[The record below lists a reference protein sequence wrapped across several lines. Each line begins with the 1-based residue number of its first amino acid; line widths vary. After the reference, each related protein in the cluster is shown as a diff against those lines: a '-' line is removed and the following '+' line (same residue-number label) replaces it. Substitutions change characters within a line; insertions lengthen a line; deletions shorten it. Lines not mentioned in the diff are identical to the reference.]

1 MERHQSDS
9 QLLSNSLFAFVFSHE
24 HRVKLFLSEAI
35 DTLYLTSELFIY
47 SSASI
52 GLIVV
57 YYSVQ
62 GLSCLNSLMCLLSFH
77 QDLFLFF
84 SQFFCTA
91 TLLKLNYISTDDD
104 HHVKE
109 NKQG

>member
-84 SQFFCTA
+84 
-91 TLLKLNYISTDDD
+91 
-104 HHVKE
+104 
-109 NKQG
+109 